1 MRPLALLALLA
12 PLAACSP
19 QAPPEAPAGS
29 PVVPAPTR
37 TLTGADVPF
46 IPTAD
51 EVVEGMLDLAGVTE
65 RDVVYDLGSGDGRI
79 VLAAARR
86 GARAVGVE
94 LDPDLVAQSRAA
106 ARRAGLQDRAT
117 FHHGDLFQTDLSEAT
132 VVTLYLRS
140 LVNLELRPKL
150 QRDLRPGARIVSHAF
165 RMGDWKP
172 ARQTVLGGEALYL
185 WEIP

>member
-1 MRPLALLALLA
+1 MARRALLALLVA
-12 PLAACSP
+12 LAACSP
-19 QAPPEAPAGS
+19 APPEPPPAV

-46 IPTAD
+46 IPTSE

-94 LDPDLVAQSRAA
+94 LDADLVAQSRAA

-117 FHHGDLFQTDLSEAT
+117 FHHGDLFQADLSEAT

-150 QRDLRPGARIVSHAF
+150 QKDLRPGARIVSHAF
-165 RMGDWKP
+165 KMGDWKP

-185 WEIP
+185 WTIP